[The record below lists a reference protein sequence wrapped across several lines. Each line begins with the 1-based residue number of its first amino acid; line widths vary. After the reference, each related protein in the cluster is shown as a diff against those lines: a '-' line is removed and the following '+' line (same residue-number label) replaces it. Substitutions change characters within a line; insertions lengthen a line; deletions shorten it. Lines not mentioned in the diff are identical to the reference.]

1 LGKDLTPGPSPV
13 RRGELGLRIPLKKF
27 FLLIVYRILPI
38 IIIKAVRKEII
49 MKLSEGQKHSIEAL
63 SKILSLE
70 ALLKIK
76 EGEIKDFEELNL
88 NLFNPDSYH
97 EKIEMHTIIEKE
109 IRERR
114 KKLRKVLH
122 TNC

>member
-1 LGKDLTPGPSPV
+1 
-13 RRGELGLRIPLKKF
+13 
-27 FLLIVYRILPI
+27 
-38 IIIKAVRKEII
+38 

-76 EGEIKDFEELNL
+76 EGEITDFDELNL